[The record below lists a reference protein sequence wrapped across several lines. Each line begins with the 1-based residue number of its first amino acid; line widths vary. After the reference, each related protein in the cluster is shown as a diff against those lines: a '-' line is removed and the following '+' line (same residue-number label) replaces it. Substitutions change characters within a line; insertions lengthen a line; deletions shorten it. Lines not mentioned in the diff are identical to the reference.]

1 MAVGHSLVIFD
12 VEGTLVDSTAATL
25 RCWHETLQSFGF
37 EFPLATLQRHSG
49 QDPHDMLHALLP
61 GPHVSRVVPRII
73 EAHGRRYR
81 ENYLGRVVAFPRV
94 RALFER
100 IKRARQL
107 IAVATSSSTDELD
120 HYLALTNAGD
130 LVDAVAC
137 GDDVQHEKPDPAL
150 IAVALLRAG
159 DVAPHEAIMIG
170 DSPYDAVAAKRAGMR
185 AIGMLSGGFS
195 RRDLEASGC
204 AAVYRDPTDLLA
216 HYDKT
221 ARLQAPAYRP
231 ERAP

>member
-1 MAVGHSLVIFD
+1 MTVGHSLVIFD

-25 RCWHETLQSFGF
+25 RCWQETLQSFGF

-49 QDPHDMLHALLP
+49 QDPHNMLHALLP

-73 EAHGRRYR
+73 AAQGRRYR
-81 ENYLGRVVAFPRV
+81 ERYLPHVAAFPRV

-107 IAVATSSSTDELD
+107 IAVATSSSADELD
-120 HYLALTNAGD
+120 RYLALTDARER
-130 LVDAVAC
+130 VDACAC
-137 GDDVQHEKPDPAL
+137 GDDVQRGQPDSAL
-150 IAVALLRAG
+150 IEVALLRAG
-159 DVAPHEAIMIG
+159 DVAPHDAVMIG
-170 DSPYDAVAAKRAGMR
+170 DTPYDAVAAKRAGVR

-195 RRDLEASGC
+195 GQDLEASGC
-204 AAVYRDPTDLLA
+204 IAVYRDPADLLA

-221 ARLQAPAYRP
+221 VPLQA
-231 ERAP
+231 